1 MTAPPTAAR
10 TRAVLHPSALWPLGV
25 LAAAVAALAPG
36 LRPEPLLAAAAPDL
50 FDTDGDGIPD
60 AQERVLGTSQYVVDT
75 DGDGVSDAAELAR
88 GSRPLDPNSVPGAT
102 TSADDAV
109 GMSARGENG
118 ALRLFL
124 ALYAED
130 GDFTQ
135 RVLRLGVLAN
145 GQVISVPF
153 HRFLPLAD
161 VREVPVGP
169 QAKVRTID
177 VELNP
182 VLVHTF
188 GAATFFAAMGQHG
201 SSTYGAAAK
210 VDLYSVEQ
218 TLMLRRD
225 PVLATAGNGPNAGSM
240 RQPIPTSGPSAVPV
254 TWQPG
259 MICYQRSSIMGIVG
273 AKVVHEVIS
282 AVCLS
287 GWDTYCPTDCSSSI
301 GATFETIDP
310 ATLIGG

>member
-1 MTAPPTAAR
+1 MKAPPTAAR
-10 TRAVLHPSALWPLGV
+10 IRAALHPSALWPLGA
-25 LAAAVAALAPG
+25 LAAAVAVLAPG

-60 AQERVLGTSQYVVDT
+60 AQELVLGTSQYVADT
-75 DGDGVSDAAELAR
+75 DGDGAPDAEEVAR
-88 GSRPLDPNSVPGAT
+88 GSRPLDPNSVPGPAV
-102 TSADDAV
+102 SAEAAV
-109 GMSARGENG
+109 GMTARGENG
-118 ALRLFL
+118 SLRLFL

-130 GDFTQ
+130 GEFAQ

-153 HRFLPLAD
+153 HRFIPLAD
-161 VREVPVGP
+161 VRDVSIGAN
-169 QAKVRTID
+169 AKVRTID
-177 VELNP
+177 LELNP
-182 VLVHTF
+182 VFVHTF
-188 GAATFFAAMGQHG
+188 GAATFFAALGQHG
-201 SSTYGAAAK
+201 VPSYGAAAK

-225 PVLATAGNGPNAGSM
+225 PVLASAGGSSNGGSM

-273 AKVVHEVIS
+273 AKVVHEVVS

-287 GWDTYCPTDCSSSI
+287 GWDTYCPTDCSTSV